1 MAFTE
6 QDLKM
11 SNADSMDELSEEMK
25 IRALLRTW
33 NPVRSPDDDLFNE
46 KLMWCLQHC
55 DGKFRDLRDMEGRI
69 WYFQNSKD
77 ASMFALKWG

>member
-11 SNADSMDELSEEMK
+11 SNADSIEELTEEMK

-33 NPVRSPDDDLFNE
+33 NPVRSPDELFNE
-46 KLMWCLQHC
+46 KLRWCLEHC
-55 DGKFRDLRDMEGRI
+55 EAKFRDLKDIDSRI
-69 WYFQNSKD
+69 WFFKNEKD
-77 ASMFALKWG
+77 ASMFALKWGS

>member
-11 SNADSMDELSEEMK
+11 SNADTMDELSEEMK

-33 NPVRSPDDDLFNE
+33 SPVRSPDEQFNE
-46 KLMWCLQHC
+46 KLRWCLEHC
-55 DGKFRDLRDMEGRI
+55 AGKFRDLKDLESRI
-69 WYFQNSKD
+69 WYFQYSKD